1 MAQATVPGSAG
12 IGWRPARL
20 EARAVALGLDAVIVA
35 AMSAP
40 FLALG
45 GLVVL
50 LQTDWLADDPSS
62 SAWRWGY
69 LTAGLW
75 LPALVAYLGVGGTRG
90 ATLGQRALGL
100 RVRDRGGRAPGRG
113 RALARALVQLLASA
127 ALGLGL
133 LAVLVDGERRS
144 LADRATGT
152 RVWERTA

>member
-1 MAQATVPGSAG
+1 MAQTTAPGSAG

-20 EARAVALGLDAVIVA
+20 EARAVALGVDAVVVA
-35 AMSAP
+35 AMSLP

-50 LQTDWLADDPSS
+50 LQTDWLADDPSIG
-62 SAWRWGY
+62 AWRWGY

-75 LPALVAYLGVGGTRG
+75 LPTLVAYLSVGGMRG
-90 ATLGQRALGL
+90 ATPGQRALGL
-100 RVRDRGGRAPGRG
+100 RVRDRAGRAPGRG
-113 RALARALVQLLASA
+113 RALARALVQLLAIA

-152 RVWERTA
+152 RVWERTT